1 MENFKVQGPE
11 NLAKTRHEAML
22 RLSVAFDARLGGKIE
37 NNVLNS
43 RAHFRCI
50 SHSCRADTARIVKF
64 CQNFI
69 DRIRRD
75 ARG

>member
-11 NLAKTRHEAML
+11 NLAETRYEAML
-22 RLSVAFDARLGGKIE
+22 RLSVPFDVKLGIKIK

-43 RAHFRCI
+43 RAHFRCV
-50 SHSCRADTARIVKF
+50 SHSFRADTARIVKF

-69 DRIRRD
+69 DRLRRD

>member
-1 MENFKVQGPE
+1 MKNFKVQGPA
-11 NLAKTRHEAML
+11 NLAKTRYEVML

-43 RAHFRCI
+43 RAHFRCV
-50 SHSCRADTARIVKF
+50 SHSCRADTASIVNF

-69 DRIRRD
+69 DRLRRD